1 MKNMLKDFKKNMT
14 IVAIAFLIVGGVLIA
29 FPTETGFVASYVC
42 GAVAIFY
49 GVTHIIAYFSMKFP
63 FETYR
68 FDLVQG
74 LAGVV
79 LGLYV
84 VMFPAIV
91 FDLLPIGLGIAMIVD
106 SVIKLQNAIDLFRLK
121 YEQWWIILIF
131 SLVGVLLGILMIY
144 YPFMTYLSIMTFI
157 GIGLLV
163 EGVLDLVTI
172 FILSK
177 RFEKAEAEMEA
188 AASAVE
194 PESKTTETMVEAAK
208 QAVQEPMDNEQGV
221 DFINIDTLSQNGP
234 KPSTIVEEKP
244 EEPIQ

>member
-14 IVAIAFLIVGGVLIA
+14 IVAIAFLVVGGVLIA

-42 GAVAIFY
+42 GAAAIFY

-74 LAGVV
+74 LAGVI

-84 VMFPAIV
+84 VMFPAVV

-106 SVIKLQNAIDLFRLK
+106 SVIKLQNAIDLYRLK

-131 SLVGVLLGILMIY
+131 ALVGVLLGVLMIY

-157 GIGLLV
+157 GIGLLI

-172 FILSK
+172 FILTK
-177 RFEKAEAEMEA
+177 RFEQAEADMEA
-188 AASAVE
+188 AAKGVE
-194 PESKTTETMVEAAK
+194 PTSEVEETVEAEVEVEEPE
-208 QAVQEPMDNEQGV
+208 VQEEEVG
-221 DFINIDTLSQNGP
+221 FINVDSLSQSGP
-234 KPSTIVEEKP
+234 KETPNIEKKP
-244 EEPIQ
+244 EDPIQ